1 VRASGSAGDATAFDL
16 EFDRLHSALAGRR
29 TAATR
34 VRSPSP
40 VSRSIQEEQI
50 HGWVHRADGAL
61 SQLRKHRA
69 KRLSEQ
75 VNDES

>member
-1 VRASGSAGDATAFDL
+1 VRRANSAGEATAFDL
-16 EFDRLHSALAGRR
+16 EFDRLQNALSGRR
-29 TAATR
+29 TGTR
-34 VRSPSP
+34 SRAP
-40 VSRSIQEEQI
+40 VSASRSIQEEQI
-50 HGWVHRADGAL
+50 RGWVHRIDGAL